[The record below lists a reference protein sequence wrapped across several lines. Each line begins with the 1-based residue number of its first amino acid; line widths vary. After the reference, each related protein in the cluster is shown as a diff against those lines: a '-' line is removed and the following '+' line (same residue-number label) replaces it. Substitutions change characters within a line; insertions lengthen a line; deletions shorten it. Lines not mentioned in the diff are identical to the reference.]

1 MPMPLPRVFKALLRF
16 SLSLAVAGLAVMAG
30 CSKDGGQPQPSCSK
44 WAPGT
49 AAGPGDVGLHFPFS
63 VGNRWVT
70 NVPGTTSGA
79 WQSHEVSGT
88 RTVLG
93 QAATVLA
100 SFDLDTRSPLG
111 ESYGTVNDHG
121 VIELGNND
129 SSDTLTP
136 ALVPYYSA
144 RFPLS
149 VGDAFTSFQCSNLDY
164 GEDLDGDGKN
174 EFLDVQLTVAVAAVE
189 PVVTDLASYPD
200 AVRVEQRLALTL
212 RASGSSQR
220 VTQEGRVKDWLAPGV
235 GQVREVTEAPVGS
248 LQAARDLVGYA
259 IGDFRKG
266 LLARRLVES
275 GIDGPHGPYAWTF
288 DGASHVVA
296 GRHSGLV
303 GVPGRVTA
311 ARMMPGGVVSA
322 PLDLLTVPS
331 GLEISPPAL
340 AAGGGIVAVL
350 VSAWPSAEVLLQRM
364 NSAGTL
370 LEPAGGKVIG
380 AAASYWGNGCRPAL
394 ASDGAGF
401 LGVWPAAAGGLI
413 AARIGADGTKLAGEA
428 AIDGDC
434 AVTAFDGS
442 RYLVVYQRGNQF
454 IWTNQLIAVHV
465 TRDGA
470 VVETAPLVL
479 SSTPG
484 TKHPIAMVF
493 DGSQHILLLADN
505 RDGVSM
511 ALTLRRLSPTA
522 EWLDGDA
529 ATGGLVLLPRW
540 ASMNQASL
548 YGESVTLDGATPMV
562 AWASGIQNLPPVAG
576 EEAWVMRLGPDGNP
590 IDLHGALPGVDTYL
604 GDPAACGGVTFPI
617 VLGGADG
624 TPEVLYNVDC
634 GYPTSTQTLRAVRF
648 GL

>member
-1 MPMPLPRVFKALLRF
+1 MMPMPLPRVFKALLRF
-16 SLSLAVAGLAVMAG
+16 SLSLPVAGLLVAAG

-63 VGNRWVT
+63 AENRWVT

-93 QAATVLA
+93 QTATVLA

-111 ESYGTVNDHG
+111 ESYSTVNDHG

-149 VGDAFTSFQCSNLDY
+149 VGDAFTSLQCSNLDY

-189 PVVTDLASYPD
+189 PVVTDLATYPD

-235 GQVREVTEAPVGS
+235 GQVREVTEAPEGS

-259 IGDFRKG
+259 IGAVRKG

-275 GIDGPHGPYAWTF
+275 GIDGPYGPFAWTF
-288 DGASHVVA
+288 DGTSHVVA

-311 ARMMPGGVVSA
+311 VRMMPGGLLSA
-322 PLDLLTVPS
+322 PFDLLTVAS
-331 GLEISPPAL
+331 GVEISPPAL
-340 AAGGGIVAVL
+340 AAGGGVVAAL
-350 VSAWPSAEVLLQRM
+350 VSTWLGAEVLLQRM

-380 AAASYWGNGCRPAL
+380 EAVSYWSSGCRPAL

-428 AIDGDC
+428 AIDGNC

-442 RYLVVYQRGNQF
+442 RYLVVYQQRVD
-454 IWTNQLIAVHV
+454 QLLAVHI
-465 TRDGA
+465 TTDGA

-493 DGSQHILLLADN
+493 DGAQHILLLADS

-511 ALTLRRLSPTA
+511 ALTLRRLSPNG

-540 ASMNQASL
+540 ASMNQASV

-562 AWASGIQNLPPVAG
+562 AWASGVQYLAG

-617 VLGGADG
+617 ALGGADG
-624 TPEVLYNVDC
+624 MPEVLYNVDC
-634 GYPTSTQTLRAVRF
+634 GYPTYTETLRAVRF